1 MDVLDHLNDRPT
13 CRACSRLIPFSD
25 DFCSECRRL
34 AAGVPLSR
42 PLDSRLDDELAT
54 ILAAAS

>member
-1 MDVLDHLNDRPT
+1 MDILDHLNDRPSCGL
-13 CRACSRLIPFSD
+13 CRRLIPFSD

-34 AAGVPLSR
+34 AGGVPLPRSIEA
-42 PLDSRLDDELAT
+42 RLEHELAT